1 MSIENAPE
9 VFQPLVTQ
17 VNAMPPGQEWLEE
30 SIDAET
36 RADLPHGLGILARA
50 GTQLRRSLLVA
61 LALFAVSLVELGV
74 LLLYPRPSPLVVW
87 EERPVNPLVEVP

>member
-1 MSIENAPE
+1 MNIENAPE

-30 SIDAET
+30 SNDPGT
-36 RADLPHGLGILARA
+36 RANLPHGLGVLARA
-50 GTQLRRSLLVA
+50 GSRLRRSLLVA
-61 LALFAVSLVELGV
+61 LALLAVSLVELGV
-74 LLLYPRPSPLVVW
+74 IMLYPCPTPLVIW